1 MLREI
6 AFCCYRHHWFS
17 MDRVKLILRE
27 LLIAAHHDTGEYKI
41 PS

>member
-1 MLREI
+1 
-6 AFCCYRHHWFS
+6 